1 MDILDLDFNI
11 DDILIGDDTELE
23 FDLKDFDSILEEKPI
38 TRYIKPKVYKLDAKI
53 DYNNAKDIVNQ
64 IKLYP
69 GEQIHYIVSGNFIF
83 GDFIE
88 ALLVEKNVICD
99 YMYLSSLSLS
109 QNNIDS
115 LAGLIQ
121 GEYIRK
127 ITIMLSN
134 YFYSHEKNELMPYLL
149 ENLDICNKLKLLII
163 RNHTKI
169 CLMRISNL
177 YITIVGSSN
186 LRSSNSIEQFTIQES
201 KELFEF
207 YQKFFEDNEKYNIIN
222 QEVTK

>member
-1 MDILDLDFNI
+1 MDKLDLDFNI
-11 DDILIGDDTELE
+11 DDMFIGDDTELE

-38 TRYIKPKVYKLDAKI
+38 TRYIKPKIYKLDAKI
-53 DYNNAKDIVNQ
+53 DYNNAKDIVKEL
-64 IKLYP
+64 KLFP
-69 GEQIHYIVSGNFIF
+69 GEQMHYIVSGNFIF

-88 ALLVEKNVICD
+88 ALLVEKNVICE

-115 LAGLIQ
+115 IAGLMQ
-121 GEYIRK
+121 GGYIDK

-134 YFYSHEKNELMPYLL
+134 YFYSHEKYQLMPYLL
-149 ENLDICNKLKLLII
+149 ENLDIDNRLKLLII

-169 CLMRISNL
+169 CLMKISNIFL
-177 YITIVGSSN
+177 TIVGSSN

-201 KELFEF
+201 QELFEF
-207 YQKFFEDNEKYNIIN
+207 YQKFFEDNEKYDIIN
-222 QEVTK
+222 QGVNK